1 MRMKKKLTALILSA
15 ALTLGLCA
23 CNGGKPEAL
32 DSFDAKVYV
41 DGFLRQTYLGEYLPE
56 YLELVGITEAEAKY
70 AYQTSMNVEVSN
82 CLYYYDI
89 DYPTAELR
97 EDLAKLYEE
106 IYSHAKFEV
115 TSAVEQE
122 DGSYAVKVSVEPI
135 DTIRLAEEKWA
146 DALKAFYEKYPG
158 DVQNAMTDAEYEE
171 MDKEHAAIILEVLQS
186 VAEETG
192 NLEAEEILVQITR
205 DEEGV
210 YSLSTAELQKIDD
223 RIIDYPAA
231 D

>member
-1 MRMKKKLTALILSA
+1 M
-15 ALTLGLCA
+15 
-23 CNGGKPEAL
+23 
-32 DSFDAKVYV
+32 
-41 DGFLRQTYLGEYLPE
+41 
-56 YLELVGITEAEAKY
+56 
-70 AYQTSMNVEVSN
+70 
-82 CLYYYDI
+82 
-89 DYPTAELR
+89 
-97 EDLAKLYEE
+97 
-106 IYSHAKFEV
+106 

-146 DALKAFYEKYPG
+146 DALKEFYEKYPG

-223 RIIDYPAA
+223 RIIDYPA
-231 D
+231 DD